1 MVVTPSVGERLRSW
15 RLRRRMTQLDLA
27 DLAGIGVKR
36 LGQIETGRAAASRDL
51 VLRLAEELSVPLRD
65 RNALMTAAGYA
76 SLFPQRPLDDPALD
90 FARQGLDAMLAAQE
104 PRPAMAYDRHWTL
117 VAANPAFHRM
127 VAGVDPLVLRPPVN
141 VLRLWLHP
149 VGLAP
154 RIANLRDWREQTID
168 RLRRRIAVSDDSR
181 LSDLLEEILDY
192 PLPRGPAPTRPART
206 FESAVVPFRLVTI
219 DGTLSFYA
227 TETAFMAPLDV
238 TLAELTIETFYPLD
252 AETAAILGRMAE
264 TPAERRYA
272 EVLASIPRMARPVA
286 LGGAVLDRAVLDQAV
301 LDQAVLDQAGAA
313 RGGVDSGGD

>member
-1 MVVTPSVGERLRSW
+1 MVVTPSVGELLRSW
-15 RLRRRMTQLDLA
+15 RVRRRMSQLDLA
-27 DLAGIGVKR
+27 DLAEIGVKT

-51 VLRLAEELSVPLRD
+51 VLRLAEQLGVPLRD

-90 FARQGLDAMLAAQE
+90 FVRRGLDAMLAAQE
-104 PRPAMAYDRHWTL
+104 PHPAMAYDRHWTL
-117 VAANPAFHRM
+117 LAANQAFHRM

-141 VLRLWLHP
+141 ILRLWLHP

-168 RLRRRIAVSDDSR
+168 RLRRRIALSGDSR
-181 LSDLLEEILDY
+181 LTDLLEEILDY
-192 PLPRGPAPTRPART
+192 PLPRGQVPARAVQT
-206 FESAVVPFRLVTI
+206 FEAAMVPFRLVTI

-238 TLAELTIETFYPLD
+238 TLAEMTIETFYPLD
-252 AETAAILGRMAE
+252 PETATILGRMAE

-272 EVLASIPRMARPVA
+272 DVLASIPRMARRAIADRVI
-286 LGGAVLDRAVLDQAV
+286 LDRAVVDQ
-301 LDQAVLDQAGAA
+301 
-313 RGGVDSGGD
+313 GGVDSGGN

>member
-104 PRPAMAYDRHWTL
+104 PHPAMAYDRHWTL

-168 RLRRRIAVSDDSR
+168 RLRRRIAISDDSR

-301 LDQAVLDQAGAA
+301 LDQAGAA